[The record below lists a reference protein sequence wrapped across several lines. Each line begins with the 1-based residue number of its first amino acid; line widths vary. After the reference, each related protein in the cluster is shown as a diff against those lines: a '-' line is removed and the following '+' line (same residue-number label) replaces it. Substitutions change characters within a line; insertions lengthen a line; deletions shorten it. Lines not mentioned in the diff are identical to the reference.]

1 MFIRQEVSV
10 LPLTIMKCRLDRP
23 IRGTYRFSVGHLN
36 VFFFDVIYKLQNP
49 PRINEAH
56 HLLARQLGRLNAFK
70 GLLVIGLIR
79 I

>member
-1 MFIRQEVSV
+1 
-10 LPLTIMKCRLDRP
+10 MKCRLDDRP

-49 PRINEAH
+49 PRINGAH
-56 HLLARQLGRLNAFK
+56 FLASQLGRLNAFK